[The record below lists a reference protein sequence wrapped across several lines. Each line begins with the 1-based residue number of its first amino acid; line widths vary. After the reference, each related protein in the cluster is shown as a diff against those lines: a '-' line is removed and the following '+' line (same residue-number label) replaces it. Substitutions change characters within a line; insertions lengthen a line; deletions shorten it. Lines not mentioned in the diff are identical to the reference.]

1 MGLRLSS
8 NITEWLHKPNSLV
21 VPVGLGMVIL
31 HIHKVLYPREEWARL
46 RIR

>member
-31 HIHKVLYPREEWARL
+31 HIHKVLYLREEWARL